1 MHLIPHLNPLP
12 DAVIFDLDDTLIAY
26 DAVAE
31 PCWQSVCRRFAL
43 RVPGLDAN
51 SLYLAI
57 KDAREWHSSDPERHR
72 SSRLNT
78 HAYRRE
84 VATVALK
91 RLGIDVASLANEI
104 GDTYSVEREKAAYLL
119 PGATRALESLR
130 ADGVKLAL
138 LTNGMSE
145 LQCPK
150 ISRFALAPYFQHIQ
164 IESEFGIGKPDE
176 RAFNNVLKSLD
187 VTAMQTWMVGDNLE
201 HDIGGAQKVGMTG
214 IWVDW
219 RGEGLPPSTKVKPH
233 RIIHN
238 VSAL

>member
-31 PCWQSVCRRFAL
+31 PCWQSACRRCGVG
-43 RVPGLDAN
+43 VPGLDAN

-150 ISRFALAPYFQHIQ
+150 ISQ
-164 IESEFGIGKPDE
+164 IG
-176 RAFNNVLKSLD
+176 RASC
-187 VTAMQTWMVGDNLE
+187 
-201 HDIGGAQKVGMTG
+201 
-214 IWVDW
+214 
-219 RGEGLPPSTKVKPH
+219 RGRV
-233 RIIHN
+233 
-238 VSAL
+238 